1 MDYATE
7 KVRENGNGVELP
19 STQRLIPFEN
29 KEHSPESYE
38 DMQLDYSP
46 LLFSSL
52 ERYLPPNMLNLP
64 RDRKVHF
71 LSNILTRYSP
81 QGEHTRVCLLHFFII
96 YTDWIYRHR
105 YTQISF
111 ISYRRFRET

>member
-81 QGEHTRVCLLHFFII
+81 QGEHTRVCLLLHFFII

-111 ISYRRFRET
+111 IIYR